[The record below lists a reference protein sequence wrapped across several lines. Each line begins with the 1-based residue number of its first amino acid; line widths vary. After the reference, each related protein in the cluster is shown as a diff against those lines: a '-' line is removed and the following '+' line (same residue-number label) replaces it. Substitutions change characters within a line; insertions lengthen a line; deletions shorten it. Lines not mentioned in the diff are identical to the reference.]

1 MQSDPVVSLTEGY
14 NPKRLDIKHRYFEI
28 GSIADLKRKSSD
40 WQGAGER
47 RDRQV
52 DVVAAVQVRTVRSI
66 DFTPSTTPVGTE
78 PEIWIVEV
86 AEQ

>member
-1 MQSDPVVSLTEGY
+1 MQSDPVVPLTEGY
-14 NPKRLDIKHRYFEI
+14 DPERLDIKHRYFEI

-52 DVVAAVQVRTVRSI
+52 DVVAAV
-66 DFTPSTTPVGTE
+66 
-78 PEIWIVEV
+78 
-86 AEQ
+86 